1 MEMMHMDGD
10 AAKRGMIL
18 FVVLLSSFVTPFMS
32 SSVNIA
38 LPAIAN
44 EFGLN
49 AVMLNWVATSFLLAT
64 AVFLLPVGRFADIY
78 GRAKIFAAG
87 MAVFSVATLVAGI
100 SNSIAVLIIARV
112 VQGMGSAFIFSTG
125 VAMLSM
131 AYRPD
136 VRGKVIGYSIAMV
149 YIGLTA
155 GPFLGGWL
163 TQHYSWRM
171 IFLATVPFSVAAFF
185 LTIRIASS
193 EEVCIQKCAMDY
205 TGSLAYALG
214 LFLAIYGFSRL
225 PDNGYFP
232 VFAGVCLL
240 AVFILWE
247 RKSLNPLIDLR
258 LLTRNR
264 IFLFSNIAALINYS
278 ATFATGFI
286 LSLYLQY
293 IKGLSPEKAGLILV
307 ASPVVMAAIA
317 PISGR
322 LSDKINA
329 RILSSLG
336 MAVTAIGLSFFIFL
350 TDKSDT
356 LYVIGSLLIL
366 GAGLGV
372 FSSPNTNAIMG
383 SVETSAYGVASGMLA
398 TMRLT
403 GQTVSM
409 AVVMM
414 IFAIVI
420 GRVEITPLYYPGFM
434 HAVHLCFILN
444 SVLCV
449 AGVLVSLA
457 GDKKTVHEQSR

>member
-1 MEMMHMDGD
+1 MMHMDGD

-49 AVMLNWVATSFLLAT
+49 TVVLNWVATSFLLAT

-78 GRAKIFAAG
+78 GRAKIFAIG
-87 MAVFSVATLVAGI
+87 MAVFTVSTLAAGI
-100 SNSIAVLIIARV
+100 SQSISVLIIARV
-112 VQGMGSAFIFSTG
+112 VQGIGSAFIFSTG

-131 AYRPD
+131 AYRPE
-136 VRGKVIGYSIAMV
+136 VRGKMIGYSIAMV

-171 IFLATVPFSVAAFF
+171 IFLATVPFSVAAFLLAF
-185 LTIRIASS
+185 RIASS
-193 EEVCIQKCAMDY
+193 EEGCLQKCAMDY

-225 PDNGYFP
+225 PDSGYFL
-232 VFAGVCLL
+232 VIAGCCLL
-240 AVFILWE
+240 AAFIFWE
-247 RKSLNPLIDLR
+247 MRSLNPLINPR
-258 LLTRNR
+258 LLTENR
-264 IFLFSNIAALINYS
+264 LFLFSNIAALINYS
-278 ATFATGFI
+278 ATFSTGFI

-293 IKGLSPEKAGLILV
+293 IKGMSPEEAGLILV
-307 ASPVVMAAIA
+307 SSPVVMAAIS
-317 PISGR
+317 PLSGR
-322 LSDKINA
+322 LSDRINT

-336 MAVTAIGLSFFIFL
+336 MAVTALGLFFFIFL
-350 TDKSDT
+350 TDESDT
-356 LYVIGSLLIL
+356 LYIVGSLLIF
-366 GAGLGV
+366 GAGLGL

-383 SVETSAYGVASGMLA
+383 SVETNSYGVASGMLS

-403 GQTVSM
+403 GQTISM

-414 IFAIVI
+414 IFTIII
-420 GRVEITPLYYPGFM
+420 GRVEITPSYYPSFM
-434 HAVHLCFILN
+434 QAVHTCFILN
-444 SVLCV
+444 AVLCL
-449 AGVLVSLA
+449 AGVLASLA
-457 GDKKTVHEQSR
+457 RDRKNSA

>member
-1 MEMMHMDGD
+1 MEMMKMDEN

-18 FVVLLSSFVTPFMS
+18 FVVLLSSFITPFMS

-38 LPAIAN
+38 LPEIAN
-44 EFGLN
+44 EFGLD

-78 GRAKIFAAG
+78 GRARIFAAG
-87 MAVFSVATLVAGI
+87 MAIFTVSTLLAGI
-100 SNSIAVLIIARV
+100 SKTIELLIFARV
-112 VQGMGSAFIFSTG
+112 VQGIGSAFIFSTG

-131 AYRPD
+131 AYKPE
-136 VRGKVIGYSIAMV
+136 VRGKMIGYSISMV

-171 IFLATVPFSVAAFF
+171 IFLAAVPFSMAAFF
-185 LTIRIASS
+185 FALKILSS
-193 EEVCIQKCAMDY
+193 DEKCVQKCVMDY

-214 LFLAIYGFSRL
+214 LFLAIYGFSIL
-225 PDNGYFP
+225 PGRGYFL
-232 VFAGVCLL
+232 VIAGCCVL
-240 AVFILWE
+240 AAFILWE
-247 RKSLNPLIDLR
+247 SRSPNPLIDLR
-258 LLTRNR
+258 LFTRNR
-264 IFLFSNIAALINYS
+264 LFLFSNMAALINYA

-293 IKGLSPEKAGLILV
+293 IKGMSPEEAGLILI
-307 ASPVVMAAIA
+307 ASPVVMAVAA
-317 PISGR
+317 PLSGR
-322 LSDKINA
+322 LSDKISA

-336 MAVTAIGLSFFIFL
+336 MAVTTLGLFFLIFL
-350 TDKSDT
+350 TDKSHT
-356 LYVIGSLLIL
+356 LYIIGSLLIL
-366 GAGLGV
+366 GTGLGI

-383 SVETSAYGVASGMLA
+383 SVEANTYGIASGMLA

-414 IFAIVI
+414 IFTVII
-420 GRVEITPLYYPGFM
+420 GRVEIAPLNYPKFM
-434 HAVHLCFILN
+434 QAIRLCFILN
-444 SVLCV
+444 SVLCI
-449 AGVLVSLA
+449 AGVFASLA
-457 GDKKTVHEQSR
+457 RDKNR